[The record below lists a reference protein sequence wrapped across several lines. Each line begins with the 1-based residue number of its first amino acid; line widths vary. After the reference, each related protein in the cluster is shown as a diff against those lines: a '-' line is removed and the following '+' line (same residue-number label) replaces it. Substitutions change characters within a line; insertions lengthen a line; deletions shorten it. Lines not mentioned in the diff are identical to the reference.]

1 MNQNLR
7 QTYKEKV
14 VPMLMEQFN
23 YKNIH
28 EVPKI
33 TKITINR
40 GLGDASKNNK
50 ALESS
55 IREIASITGQ
65 QPVVTKAKKSVAGFK
80 IRDGMPVGLAVT
92 LRKKLMYSFLER
104 FVNLSLPRIRDFR
117 GVSIKN
123 FDGRGN
129 YNLGMKEQIIFPEI
143 EFDKVDQIR
152 GMDIQLRQQLK
163 PSKKVLHFLRL
174 WECHLATSKST
185 KLTKLTI
192 WSHRGK

>member
-7 QTYKEKV
+7 QNYNEKV
-14 VPMLMEQFN
+14 VPMLMEQFK
-23 YKNIH
+23 YKNIN

-40 GLGDASKNNK
+40 GLGDASKNSK

-55 IREIASITGQ
+55 IREIATITGQ

-80 IRDGMPVGLAVT
+80 VRDGMPVGLMVT
-92 LRKKLMYSFLER
+92 LRKKMMYSFLER

-117 GVSIKN
+117 GVSIKH

-129 YNLGMKEQIIFPEI
+129 YNLGITEQIIFPEI

-152 GMDIQLRQQLK
+152 GMDISITTTAKTQQEGIALLK
-163 PSKKVLHFLRL
+163 AMGMPFR
-174 WECHLATSKST
+174 EN
-185 KLTKLTI
+185 
-192 WSHRGK
+192 

>member
-7 QTYKEKV
+7 QNYNEKV
-14 VPMLMEQFN
+14 VPMLMEQFK
-23 YKNIH
+23 YKNIN

-33 TKITINR
+33 TNITINR
-40 GLGDASKNNK
+40 GLGDASKNSK

-55 IREIASITGQ
+55 IREIATITGQ

-80 IRDGMPVGLAVT
+80 IRDGMPVGLMVT
-92 LRKKLMYSFLER
+92 LRKKMMYSFLER

-117 GVSIKN
+117 GVSIKH

-129 YNLGMKEQIIFPEI
+129 YNLGITEQIIFPEI

-152 GMDIQLRQQLK
+152 GMDISITTTAKTQQEGIALLK
-163 PSKKVLHFLRL
+163 AMGMPFR
-174 WECHLATSKST
+174 EN
-185 KLTKLTI
+185 
-192 WSHRGK
+192 

>member
-7 QTYKEKV
+7 QSYKEKV
-14 VPMLMEQFN
+14 VPKLMEQFK

-28 EVPKI
+28 EVQKI
-33 TKITINR
+33 IKITINR

-55 IREIASITGQ
+55 IREIATITGQ
-65 QPVVTKAKKSVAGFK
+65 QPVVTKARKSVAGFK

-117 GVSIKN
+117 GVSIKH

-129 YNLGMKEQIIFPEI
+129 YNIGIKEQIIFPEI

-152 GMDIQLRQQLK
+152 GMDISITTTARTQQEGIALLK
-163 PSKKVLHFLRL
+163 AMGMPFS
-174 WECHLATSKST
+174 EN
-185 KLTKLTI
+185 
-192 WSHRGK
+192 

>member
-14 VPMLMEQFN
+14 VPMLMEQFK
-23 YKNIH
+23 YKNIN

-40 GLGDASKNNK
+40 GLGDASKNSK

-55 IREIASITGQ
+55 IREIATITGQ

-80 IRDGMPVGLAVT
+80 IRDGMPVGLMVT
-92 LRKKLMYSFLER
+92 LRKKMMYSFLER
-104 FVNLSLPRIRDFR
+104 FVNLLLPRIRDFR
-117 GVSIKN
+117 GVSIKH

-129 YNLGMKEQIIFPEI
+129 YNLGITEQIIFPEI
-143 EFDKVDQIR
+143 EFDKSRSNTRHGHINNDN
-152 GMDIQLRQQLK
+152 
-163 PSKKVLHFLRL
+163 SKNTARRNR
-174 WECHLATSKST
+174 TP
-185 KLTKLTI
+185 
-192 WSHRGK
+192 

>member
-1 MNQNLR
+1 MNQNLG
-7 QTYKEKV
+7 QNYNEKV
-14 VPMLMEQFN
+14 VPMLMEQFK
-23 YKNIH
+23 YKNIN

-40 GLGDASKNNK
+40 GLGDASKNSK

-55 IREIASITGQ
+55 IREIATITGQ

-80 IRDGMPVGLAVT
+80 IRDGMPVGLMVT
-92 LRKKLMYSFLER
+92 LRKKMMYSFLER

-117 GVSIKN
+117 GVSIKH

-129 YNLGMKEQIIFPEI
+129 YNLGVTEQIIFPEI

-152 GMDIQLRQQLK
+152 GMDISITTTAKTQQEGIALLK
-163 PSKKVLHFLRL
+163 AMGMPFR
-174 WECHLATSKST
+174 EN
-185 KLTKLTI
+185 
-192 WSHRGK
+192 

>member
-1 MNQNLR
+1 MNQNIR
-7 QTYKEKV
+7 QNYNEKV
-14 VPMLMEQFN
+14 VPMLMEQFK
-23 YKNIH
+23 YKNIN

-40 GLGDASKNNK
+40 GLGDASKNSK

-55 IREIASITGQ
+55 IREIATITGQ

-80 IRDGMPVGLAVT
+80 IRDGMHVGLMVT
-92 LRKKLMYSFLER
+92 LRKKMMYSFLER

-117 GVSIKN
+117 GVSIKH

-129 YNLGMKEQIIFPEI
+129 YNLGITEQIIFPEI

-152 GMDIQLRQQLK
+152 GMDISITTTAKTQQEGIALLK
-163 PSKKVLHFLRL
+163 AMGMPFR
-174 WECHLATSKST
+174 EN
-185 KLTKLTI
+185 
-192 WSHRGK
+192 

>member
-152 GMDIQLRQQLK
+152 GMDISITSTAKTQQEGIALLK
-163 PSKKVLHFLRL
+163 AMGMPFSDN
-174 WECHLATSKST
+174 
-185 KLTKLTI
+185 
-192 WSHRGK
+192 

>member
-7 QTYKEKV
+7 QSYKEKV
-14 VPMLMEQFN
+14 VPKLMEQFK

-33 TKITINR
+33 IKITINR

-55 IREIASITGQ
+55 IREIATITGQ
-65 QPVVTKAKKSVAGFK
+65 QPVVTKARKSVAGFK

-117 GVSIKN
+117 GVSIKH

-129 YNLGMKEQIIFPEI
+129 YNIGIKEQIIFPEI

-152 GMDIQLRQQLK
+152 GMDISITTTARTQQEGIALLK
-163 PSKKVLHFLRL
+163 A
-174 WECHLATSKST
+174 WECHLAKT
-185 KLTKLTI
+185 KKINKINYLESS
-192 WSHRGK
+192 W

>member
-80 IRDGMPVGLAVT
+80 IRDGMPVWSSSYPKKKINVFFS
-92 LRKKLMYSFLER
+92 RKICKSF
-104 FVNLSLPRIRDFR
+104 FT
-117 GVSIKN
+117 KN
-123 FDGRGN
+123 
-129 YNLGMKEQIIFPEI
+129 
-143 EFDKVDQIR
+143 
-152 GMDIQLRQQLK
+152 
-163 PSKKVLHFLRL
+163 
-174 WECHLATSKST
+174 
-185 KLTKLTI
+185 
-192 WSHRGK
+192 